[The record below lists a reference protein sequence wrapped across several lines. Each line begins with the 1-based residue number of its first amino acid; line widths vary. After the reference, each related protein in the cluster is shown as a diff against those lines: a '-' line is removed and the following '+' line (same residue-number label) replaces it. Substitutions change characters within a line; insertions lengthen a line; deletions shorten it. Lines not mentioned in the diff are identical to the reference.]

1 MLVRRH
7 DLVRRTEAA
16 MTEQPEGNAKK
27 ASARESPAKKQP
39 TKKQP
44 TKKRSTTREASTAR
58 TTPAGTRPAAEKAAA
73 PRTSPGRAS
82 TTSAPRATKQATK
95 KATASV
101 DEADRAQQA
110 AEPSGGVLDAA
121 AGAAGVAVQLVGT
134 PVAAAR
140 RVLDAK
146 GGLPAYLGAGV
157 LAVAGVIQWPVAAAG
172 SAGYAALRKWGR
184 ELPEPLRTLTGS
196 SPEQRS
202 GDEPG
207 GTDRSAPA

>member
-7 DLVRRTEAA
+7 DLVRRTEVA
-16 MTEQPEGNAKK
+16 MTEQPEGGAKK
-27 ASARESPAKKQP
+27 ASARKSPAKKNP
-39 TKKQP
+39 AKKNP
-44 TKKRSTTREASTAR
+44 AKKRSTTREASTAR
-58 TTPAGTRPAAEKAAA
+58 KTPAGTRPAAEKTAA
-73 PRTSPGRAS
+73 PGTSPSRRAS

-95 KATASV
+95 KATAPV
-101 DEADRAQQA
+101 EEADRAQR

-121 AGAAGVAVQLVGT
+121 AGAAGAAVQLVGT

-146 GGLPAYLGAGV
+146 GGLPAYLGAGA

-196 SPEQRS
+196 SPEQS
-202 GDEPG
+202 PGDET
-207 GTDRSAPA
+207 GTDRNAPA